1 MKETSRH
8 KLQKKTRFNFWV
20 DVFMFL
26 LMVYVTSSGLLMK
39 YVLLP
44 GSQRQE
50 KYGGNVDL
58 YLLGLDRHEWGSIH
72 FVAGLV
78 LIVLL
83 VVHVVFHWK
92 NIKGIYGRLVHS
104 VYRRRILA
112 WVLGVV
118 CLIILV
124 LPFFLGPTVLEKG
137 TGLGK
142 RHALE
147 TPEKKVMGGA

>member
-1 MKETSRH
+1 MRGNSKHQLHT
-8 KLQKKTRFNFWV
+8 KTRIDFWI
-20 DVFMFL
+20 DVFMFI
-26 LMVYVTSSGLLMK
+26 LMVYLTSSGLLMR

-44 GSQRQE
+44 GSQRQQ

-147 TPEKKVMGGA
+147 TREKR